1 MGIEAVKSS
10 TPEPCRDKIKEAL
23 KIIINEDEQSLNKFI
38 QSFRKEFMEMKPER
52 IAFPRSCNGL
62 KRWGDR
68 STVYKKGTPMHIKGS
83 LMYNYLLDKE
93 KISHKYPVILEGE
106 KIKFIQLRTPNKIQ
120 TNVISFMN
128 ELPKEFNLVDMI
140 DYDTMFIKSFV
151 EPMTFILDQIGWQVD
166 RSWGTQRTLEGLFG

>member
-38 QSFRKEFMEMKPER
+38 QSFRKEFMEMEPER

-62 KRWGDR
+62 NRWGDR
-68 STVYKKGTPMHIKGS
+68 STVYKKGTPMHVKGA
-83 LMYNYLLDKE
+83 LMYNYLLEKE
-93 KISHKYPVILEGE
+93 KVSHKYPHILEGE

-128 ELPKEFNLVDMI
+128 ELPREFDLTSMI
-140 DYDTMFIKSFV
+140 DYDIMFIKSFV

>member
-1 MGIEAVKSS
+1 
-10 TPEPCRDKIKEAL
+10 
-23 KIIINEDEQSLNKFI
+23 
-38 QSFRKEFMEMKPER
+38 MEMEPER

-62 KRWGDR
+62 KRWSDR
-68 STVYKKGTPMHIKGS
+68 STIYKKGTPMHVKGA
-83 LMYNYLLDKE
+83 LMYNYLLEKE
-93 KISHKYPVILEGE
+93 KVSHKYPHILEGE

-128 ELPKEFNLVDMI
+128 ELPREFDLTSMI
-140 DYDTMFIKSFV
+140 DYDIMFIKSFV